1 MRRNGSHLTRP
12 AVRMLADAAVYGNC
26 FQWHV
31 DADPAGLATAR
42 VPPWLA
48 RHGAYANG
56 TAGKPLFV
64 SLLVYLDELWRQEWD
79 AETLFLE
86 PAIGAGF
93 LVQPRPGRAV
103 LMHQDGA
110 PYAPEARL
118 LRRAFARKPVI
129 RIAPWLSGSAT
140 PVAQSFTGSQ
150 RLASSHGG
158 RATRSC
164 GSSSSCPTTA
174 RPAVVRRS
182 ADQSGAN
189 PSSLRRS
196 SSSRV
201 TGISLVSACCSHTLF
216 TRGRLSGRF
225 SRPVGLR

>member
-79 AETLFLE
+79 AETIFLE

-93 LVQPRPGRAV
+93 LVQPRHGRAV

-140 PVAQSFTGSQ
+140 PRRTVLHRVSTPSL
-150 RLASSHGG
+150 LA
-158 RATRSC
+158 R
-164 GSSSSCPTTA
+164 
-174 RPAVVRRS
+174 RPRY
-182 ADQSGAN
+182 
-189 PSSLRRS
+189 
-196 SSSRV
+196 
-201 TGISLVSACCSHTLF
+201 SLVWKLIFLPNHGEA
-216 TRGRLSGRF
+216 SGRETI
-225 SRPVGLR
+225 SRPEWGEPIQLTSK